1 MDIDEVIAKA
11 KQTTDD
17 QIAAAKKSLDNQL
30 DTADRITMLRAVD
43 ATIRLAQQP
52 ITANPQ

>member
-1 MDIDEVIAKA
+1 MNIDEVIAKA

-17 QIAAAKKSLDNQL
+17 QLSTAKKSLDNQL
-30 DTADRITMLRAVD
+30 DTADRVTMLRAVD
-43 ATIRLAQQP
+43 AAIRLAQQP